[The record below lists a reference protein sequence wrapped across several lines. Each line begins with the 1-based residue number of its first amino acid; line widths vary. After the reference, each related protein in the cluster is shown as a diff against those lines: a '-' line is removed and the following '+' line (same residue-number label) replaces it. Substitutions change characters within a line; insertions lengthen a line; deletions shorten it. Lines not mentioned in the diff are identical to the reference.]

1 MQIFVDASAVS
12 LERTG
17 EECCLALAKLLSV
30 AKSLHKR
37 AGCARFSWVE
47 QPGSHSRPELIQKA
61 CESKGVSGVSL
72 SDREKRDMRALANE
86 LATGFV
92 AAAEPDVC
100 HAASCN
106 ASLVW
111 VLLKEV
117 GAVVVQ
123 YAKDGDSREVVKVS
137 NADHLKDDAVCRV
150 LYCNRPDVLEN
161 SANKGYVSQ
170 SHGNKHFLDT
180 NGMAS
185 WIKDTDSVNP
195 GYKQKVSKFCPG
207 IVWGEDRY
215 NAIERFALIDAMKG
229 GKYSLE
235 NMAGHIYT
243 HDTAIGASHGAMT
256 RKVCLDINARNRD
269 VHMYPV
275 PETTPD
281 N

>member
-61 CESKGVSGVSL
+61 YESKGVSGVSL

-92 AAAEPDVC
+92 AGADPDVC

-123 YAKDGDSREVVKVS
+123 YDKDGVSREVVKVS
-137 NADHLKDDAVCRV
+137 NANHLKDDAVCRV
-150 LYCNRPDVLEN
+150 LYCNHPDVFEN

-170 SHGNKHFLDT
+170 SHGDKHFLVAEHAET
-180 NGMAS
+180 
-185 WIKDTDSVNP
+185 WIKDTDVVISRY
-195 GYKQKVSKFCPG
+195 GAKVSKFRPG
-207 IVWGEDRY
+207 IVFDGDEY
-215 NAIERFALIDAMKG
+215 KALERSALKGAMCN
-229 GKYSLE
+229 GKYSLDRV
-235 NMAGHIYT
+235 ARYVYT
-243 HDTAIGASHGAMT
+243 HDAVIGASEGEMT
-256 RKVCLDINARNRD
+256 RKIRIETCNRD

>member
-47 QPGSHSRPELIQKA
+47 QPGSHSRRELIRKA
-61 CESKGVSGVSL
+61 NESKGVSCGSL
-72 SDREKRDMRALANE
+72 SDREKRDIRALANE

-92 AAAEPDVC
+92 VADDPDVC

-111 VLLKEV
+111 VLLQDV

-123 YAKDGDSREVVKVS
+123 YDKDGDSREVVKVS
-137 NADHLKDDAVCRV
+137 NADQLKDDAVCRV
-150 LYCNRPDVLEN
+150 LYCNCPDVLEN
-161 SANKGYVSQ
+161 SANRGYVSQ
-170 SHGNKHFLDT
+170 SHGNKHFLVAEHAETWIEDT
-180 NGMAS
+180 NVAISRYG
-185 WIKDTDSVNP
+185 V
-195 GYKQKVSKFCPG
+195 KVSKFCPG
-207 IVWGEDRY
+207 IVFGGEEY
-215 NAIERFALIDAMKG
+215 KALERSALKGAMCN
-229 GKYSLE
+229 GKYSLDRV
-235 NMAGHIYT
+235 ARHVYT
-243 HDTAIGASHGAMT
+243 NDVVIGASEGEMT
-256 RKVCLDINARNRD
+256 HKIRIETCNRD